1 MTRTIFA
8 MGGGGFT
15 SEPSNPALDDYVLAL
30 SRATRPRICFLPTA
44 SGDPD
49 RHVAD
54 FYAAFGDR
62 QCEPEHLS
70 LFRLGR
76 EPVPVRE
83 RLLGADIVYVGGGS
97 MLNMLAVWRAHG
109 LDEVMREAWERGVA
123 LCGLSAGSM
132 CWFQWGVTTSR
143 GEPGPARGLGLL
155 PGSNSVH
162 YDGEPSRRPV
172 FQRLIAEGRLP
183 DGYGVDDGVGLRFDG
198 TALVEAVSSRPAG
211 AAYHVTRGESGAVE
225 EPVAVR
231 ELARAP
237 REERLP
243 PPDIAE
249 WRANAVARRRRDAR

>member
-1 MTRTIFA
+1 

-15 SEPSNPALDDYVLAL
+15 SEPDNPALDDYVLGL
-30 SRATRPRICFLPTA
+30 SSAPRPRICFLPTA

-62 QCEPEHLS
+62 QCEPEHVS

-83 RLLGADIVYVGGGS
+83 RLLAADVVYVGGGS

-143 GEPGPARGLGLL
+143 GEPTPARGLGLL
-155 PGSNSVH
+155 PGSLSVH
-162 YDGEPSRRPV
+162 YDGEPARRPV
-172 FQRLIAEGRLP
+172 FHRLIAEGEVP
-183 DGYGVDDGVGLRFDG
+183 AGYGVDDGVGLRFEG
-198 TALVEAVSSRPAG
+198 TSLVEAVSSRADG
-211 AAYHVTRGESGAVE
+211 RAYRVQLGDHGVLE
-225 EPVAVR
+225 EPVPVR
-231 ELARAP
+231 ELAQAP

-243 PPDIAE
+243 PPEIAE
-249 WRANAVARRRRDAR
+249 WRANALARRRRGAR